1 MANLGAM
8 IGFIPTRDSDAARAF
23 YETKL
28 GLHLI
33 SDDQFALVFQSGENI
48 IRVSRVG
55 SFTPA
60 PFTILGWESSNLE
73 RDVRNLSARGVKFE
87 RYDYMGPQNELGIW
101 TAPNGAQVAW
111 FKDPDGNTLSL
122 SQHVY

>member
-60 PFTILGWESSNLE
+60 PFTILGWETSNLE
-73 RDVRNLSARGVKFE
+73 RDVRDLSARGVKFE
-87 RYDYMGPQNELGIW
+87 LYDYMGPQNELGIW

-111 FKDPDGNTLSL
+111 FKDPDGNTLSI
-122 SQHVY
+122 SQHV